1 MNGAVEV
8 HCRSKEEMSID
19 ATQMSPE
26 NKRAVKRLALA
37 CLLVASSLQ

>member
-1 MNGAVEV
+1 MVEV
-8 HCRSKEEMSID
+8 HCHSKEEMSID